1 VDDETKD
8 LLKEAYNYGYAHAIE
23 DVEKIFSNLKN
34 NVNFNE
40 EYSEAYD
47 ILVSEFKDVLKEF
60 AKDKKRE

>member
-1 VDDETKD
+1 MDDKTKD

-23 DVEKIFSNLKN
+23 DVEEIFSNLKN